1 MGCILLRKCEEIPVS
16 GCIRLRKSGLPIRLL
31 QRLSRESVMPRPD
44 WRDVASYDFD
54 PKTLSY
60 RAYAWEFLRRNPGF
74 QIDSERALSSGTDTE
89 RTQVATRYGLRNLV
103 SYWDEYEVGGPNLV
117 WLAEALCEPPL
128 AQRKGQRLVSY
139 VPRRGEVALIFDLDA
154 TVSSG
159 PAAIDAFLWSAR
171 KTLLQERTRFIETL
185 PEDDARVV
193 RAKTPSL
200 RKSKLFT
207 WLRTYDAIEYMG
219 VSQKEAAKVLYA
231 DDFVPD
237 KYTGKTRELVAQKR
251 VSDDRKRAMSLVNNE
266 YLALVPLDYLQDKS
280 KR

>member
-1 MGCILLRKCEEIPVS
+1 
-16 GCIRLRKSGLPIRLL
+16 
-31 QRLSRESVMPRPD
+31 MPRPD
-44 WRDVASYDFD
+44 WKDKDSYGFD

-60 RAYAWEFLRRNPGF
+60 RAFAWEFLRRNPSF
-74 QIDSERALSSGTDTE
+74 QSESQRALSSGTNSE
-89 RTQVATRYGLRNLV
+89 RKQVATRYGLRHLV
-103 SYWDEYEVGGPNLV
+103 SYMDVYEVGGPELI

-128 AQRKGQRLVSY
+128 VQRKGQRVVSCA
-139 VPRRGEVALIFDLDA
+139 PRPGEVVLIFDLDA

-171 KTLLQERTRFIETL
+171 NTLMEERARYIGTL

-193 RAKTPSL
+193 RVKSPSI
-200 RKSKLFT
+200 RKAKLFD
-207 WLRTYDAIEYMG
+207 WLRTYDAVEYMG
-219 VSQKEAAKVLYA
+219 VSQKEAAEVLYP

-237 KYTGKTRELVAQKR
+237 KFTKKTKGLAAQKK
-251 VSDDRKRAMSLVNNE
+251 VSDDRKRAMSLVSNE